1 MTAYRVACLV
11 LGTLGAL
18 LVLFGSRLDVPDP
31 PEAEVLKTCLALL
44 RAHGV
49 FAWRNNVGAVV
60 AEYKGRKRCVRFG
73 FAGASDI
80 LGVLPGGRF
89 LAVETKRRGEK
100 PRPEQIEF
108 LRLINQSGGV
118 AVWVDDPRHLERVL
132 PFILRGA
139 RVAVDDDGGLTVE
152 VG

>member
-49 FAWRNNVGAVV
+49 FAWRNNSGQFVG
-60 AEYKGRKRCVRFG
+60 EHKGKRRCVRFG
-73 FAGASDI
+73 LPGSPDI
-80 LGVLPGGRF
+80 LGVLPCGRF
-89 LAVETKRRGEK
+89 LGLEVKRRGQR
-100 PRPEQIEF
+100 PRAEQVEF
-108 LRLINQSGGV
+108 MRVVNGSGGV
-118 AVWVDDPRHLERVL
+118 CFWVDDPRHLERVL